1 MLKFLVN
8 LTLIS
13 GISCL
18 NLSVKSQTIQNFSFT
33 DIDGLTHN
41 LYQNHLDQ
49 GKTVVIKF
57 FFVACPPCRSNAP
70 LFQNKHM
77 EWGNNMHD
85 TRFMELS
92 VLTTDDNNKVR
103 GYKNTFGMTVIS
115 AGSDGNSHLVANIFK
130 TGQFGP
136 WYGTPSFAVIAP
148 DRTVQYPVLFS
159 DLDEAIER
167 TGAEK
172 PGGTA
177 PDPTTVRVN
186 IQTSII
192 GFQDNVVKFFL
203 KPMNLTTPKYEIIKN
218 NNGQFTFT
226 YPGVSHPR
234 VDNPVV
240 IMETTAPAYHSSIN
254 SLDLITIQRHILGTK
269 PMTLQTQTLAADVN
283 GDGKINSI
291 DLIHIQKVIIG
302 SLNEFPN
309 QVKSYKTIPEILPV
323 TENSGQT
330 VDLPFTIIKMG
341 NVN

>member
-1 MLKFLVN
+1 MLKFLIN
-8 LTLIS
+8 LTLVF

-18 NLSVKSQTIQNFSFT
+18 SVSVKSQTIQNFSFT
-33 DIDGLTHN
+33 DIDGVTHN

-70 LFQNKHM
+70 QYQNKHL
-77 EWGNNMHD
+77 EWGNNNHD

-92 VLTTDDNNKVR
+92 VLTTDDNSKVS
-103 GYKNTFGMTVIS
+103 GYKNTFGMTLIS

-148 DRTVQYPVLFS
+148 DRTVQYPILFS

-172 PGGTA
+172 PGGTT
-177 PDPTTVRVN
+177 PDPTIIRVN
-186 IQTSII
+186 AQTSIT

-203 KPMNLTTPKYEIIKN
+203 KPMNSGTPKYEIIKN

-226 YPGVSHPR
+226 YPSISHPR
-234 VDNPVV
+234 IDNPVV
-240 IMETTAPAYHSSIN
+240 IMETNAPAYHSSIN
-254 SLDLITIQRHILGTK
+254 SLDLIAIQRHILGTK

-291 DLIHIQKVIIG
+291 DLINIQKVIIG
-302 SLNEFPN
+302 SLNEFSN
-309 QVKSYKTIPEILPV
+309 QVKSYKSIPEVLSV

-330 VDLPFTIIKMG
+330 VELPFTIIKMG